1 MARYDATRQLLKS
14 LFSIVRCE
22 HSMKRVLSHP
32 LVAMAFGL
40 GLRLFFILKYPAT
53 AGDTALYEELA
64 SNWLKHGVYAVSVE
78 GVLMP
83 VDVRVPGYSAFLAL
97 VYALTGREGEA
108 ARLPVML
115 AQAAVDL
122 LCCFVI
128 AAIAARLVRT
138 ASGEAG
144 AKSAFCV
151 ALWLAALCPFTAN
164 YTAVLLTESWA
175 TCLTAI
181 SIYLLVRLSESC
193 SELFL
198 PIERLKASWDK
209 SPEYW
214 AALFA
219 LAVGATTL
227 FRPES
232 PLLLVVALLALAWNF
247 AARGHFLRWLKLATI
262 SGLVCAA
269 ALSPWI
275 IRNAVILH
283 EFQPL
288 APKDATL
295 PGERPPL
302 GFMAWEKTWL
312 YRLGDSYA
320 VTWKLNEENINLD
333 DIPARAFDSESE
345 KEHVAALIERHN
357 QDDRLSEE
365 TDAEFA
371 VIARHRTAR
380 HPFRTYFVVPLQR
393 VLTIWLTP
401 RTELLPYDS
410 KIFPLADEWDTNGTD
425 LAVTLGLF
433 FINVFLLIA
442 ALWGFAKLWRWHARG
457 RLALVAIAAYIVIRT
472 AFLTTVEAPEPRYVL
487 VCFPAILAFAA
498 IVFLKRPASSNSPQH
513 PA

>member
-1 MARYDATRQLLKS
+1 
-14 LFSIVRCE
+14 
-22 HSMKRVLSHP
+22 MKRVLSHP
-32 LVAMAFGL
+32 LVAMAFSL

-53 AGDTALYEELA
+53 AGDTALYEELT
-64 SNWLKHGVYAVSVE
+64 SNWLKHGVYAVSVN
-78 GVLMP
+78 GALTP

-97 VYALTGREGEA
+97 VYVLTGREGEA

-115 AQAAVDL
+115 AQAAIDL
-122 LCCFVI
+122 LCCYVI
-128 AAIAARLVRT
+128 ATIAARIVRI
-138 ASGEAG
+138 AKGEAS
-144 AKSAFCV
+144 ASNAFCA
-151 ALWLAALCPFTAN
+151 ALWLASLCPFTAN

-181 SIYLLVRLSESC
+181 SIYLLVRLSESS
-193 SELFL
+193 SELFW
-198 PIERLKASWDK
+198 PVERLKTSWDK

-214 AALFA
+214 AALFG
-219 LAVGATTL
+219 LTVGATTL

-232 PLLLVVALLALAWNF
+232 PLLLVVAFLALAWNF
-247 AARGHFLRWLKLATI
+247 VVRGHFLRWLKLAAI
-262 SGLVCAA
+262 SGVVCVA

-275 IRNAVILH
+275 IRNAVTLR

-288 APKDATL
+288 ASKDATL

-312 YRLGDSYA
+312 YRLSDSYA

-345 KEHVAALIERHN
+345 KEQVTALIERYN
-357 QDDRLSEE
+357 QDNGLSEE

-380 HPFRTYFVVPLQR
+380 HPLRTYLVVPLQR
-393 VLTIWLTP
+393 VLTIWFTP
-401 RTELLPYDS
+401 RNELLPYDS
-410 KIFPLADEWDTNGTD
+410 KIFPLADEWDTNRPD
-425 LAVTLGLF
+425 LVVTLSLF
-433 FINVFLLIA
+433 FLNIFLLIA
-442 ALWGFAKLWRWHARG
+442 ALWGFAKPWRWHSRV
-457 RLALVAIAAYIVIRT
+457 RLALIAIAAYILIRT

-498 IVFLKRPASSNSPQH
+498 IAFLKRLASRNSPQR